1 MERRAIALSFDDGP
15 SIRTEPILDAL
26 RQYDARATFF
36 VSGEAVDGLEYVL
49 RRTAAEDHEIG
60 NHTYSHSY
68 PPDLSDE
75 ELTAELARTNDVIRA
90 VAGVIPHL
98 VRPPYGADVA
108 RISRLGGELGLD
120 TTVLWSID
128 PEDWTGRPADEIV
141 ESVVSQAE
149 SGAIVLLHDG
159 RGAAATVEAVPRI
172 LATLQGRGFSFLPV
186 SELLRE
192 RAPRR

>member
-15 SIRTEPILDAL
+15 SVRTEPILDAL

-36 VSGEAVDGLEYVL
+36 VSGEAIHGREHVL
-49 RRTAAEDHEIG
+49 RRTVAEGHEIG

-68 PPDLSDE
+68 PPDLSDD
-75 ELTAELARTNDVIRA
+75 ELTTELARTSELIRA
-90 VAGVIPHL
+90 AAGVTAGL

-108 RISRLGGELGLD
+108 RISRIGGELGLD

-141 ESVVSQAE
+141 ESVVSEAE
-149 SGAIVLLHDG
+149 SDSIVLLHDG
-159 RGAAATVEAVPRI
+159 RGAATTVEAVPRI
-172 LATLQGRGFSFLPV
+172 LATLRERGFLFV
-186 SELLRE
+186 SISEVLG
-192 RAPRR
+192 APAQL